1 MSSPGSGHA
10 GSVEILRTRR
20 NKANGVRPP
29 TPMKALIVTPAPEGS
44 LTGNRW
50 TALRWAGIL
59 TRLQHRPEI
68 VEEYHG
74 QDCDLMIGLHAT
86 KSAPSIARF
95 RGERPAAPL
104 VVVLTGTDLYR
115 DLPTSAAARQSL
127 EMATRLVLLHRLGI
141 EELEPK
147 LHPKVRVILQSADPV
162 RGTSP
167 PAPDCFE
174 ICVLGHLRP
183 VKDPF
188 RTAEAVRLLPA
199 DSRVRVLHAGSAVQ
213 PDMETRA
220 LDEQASNPRYRW
232 LGPLQRDEALRVLAR
247 SRLMAITS
255 LTEGGANVIGE
266 AVVHGVPVISSRIA
280 GSVGLLGADYPAYF
294 PPGDTKALAD
304 LIRHCESDR
313 RLYEEI
319 RERCAGLAADFAP
332 DRECEAWR
340 QLLGELFP
348 SAG

>member
-1 MSSPGSGHA
+1 M
-10 GSVEILRTRR
+10 
-20 NKANGVRPP
+20 
-29 TPMKALIVTPAPEGS
+29 
-44 LTGNRW
+44 
-50 TALRWAGIL
+50 
-59 TRLQHRPEI
+59 
-68 VEEYHG
+68 
-74 QDCDLMIGLHAT
+74 
-86 KSAPSIARF
+86 
-95 RGERPAAPL
+95 
-104 VVVLTGTDLYR
+104 
-115 DLPTSAAARQSL
+115 
-127 EMATRLVLLHRLGI
+127 
-141 EELEPK
+141 
-147 LHPKVRVILQSADPV
+147 
-162 RGTSP
+162 
-167 PAPDCFE
+167 
-174 ICVLGHLRP
+174 LGHLRP

-304 LIRHCESDR
+304 LIRRCESDH

-319 RERCAGLAADFAP
+319 RERCAGLVADFAP